1 MKTKIAKDFYWEMSH
16 RLPFH
21 DGPCKNIHGHSY
33 KIRVEITGKP
43 DTKGIVLDYYD
54 LKVLMI
60 PIIEKLDHSFIAD
73 SEDKVMLDFLSANDF
88 KYHILSKSTTAE
100 NLAEYIFNEVKT
112 ELIRKYMNIT
122 ELMIRL
128 YETND
133 VYAEVRE
140 EFQLPNDA

>member
-1 MKTKIAKDFYWEMSH
+1 
-16 RLPFH
+16 
-21 DGPCKNIHGHSY
+21 
-33 KIRVEITGKP
+33 
-43 DTKGIVLDYYD
+43 
-54 LKVLMI
+54 MI